1 MTRLQLRGAVVFA
14 VVATAYLQLV
24 GADDGVQNPNVA
36 TPKEFNAI
44 LTSNGKDVDIACCMG
59 VPYAY
64 TETPQ
69 YWCAEYQVFATG
81 NVPGARTV
89 GNSYCFTLR
98 EVKPSDSIKVFQ
110 DLCVQQKGR
119 VVSVHGDTCPNFDN
133 YRSDYKPDPQPVPP
147 PPSVDGTTS
156 SPAVPAAAP
165 PGSNKQ
171 TNSDSGF
178 VTKGSF
184 NYALVDYSITQSLG
198 CCHKS
203 SSPIVVPQNYKCQQR
218 KVTNLKFLEQCAKIV
233 SSVTHPQSLKG
244 YSTVGSAKGDGS
256 DQDPANMIV
265 DDQTKATCQD
275 WWTAAS
281 TYTYGHCRLD
291 FETARDESLS
301 AFKTDCESKA
311 GRFKAPHNG
320 HCLWVSD
327 ASSASSTTGTTT

>member
-1 MTRLQLRGAVVFA
+1 MLRHGLASRCSIACAVTL
-14 VVATAYLQLV
+14 TALFSCVQAE
-24 GADDGVQNPNVA
+24 GGVKNPNVA

-44 LTSNGKDVDIACCMG
+44 LTSNGKDVDVACCMG

-98 EVKPSDSIKVFQ
+98 EVKPTDSIKVFE

-119 VVSVHGDTCPNFDN
+119 VVSVQGDTCPNFDN
-133 YRSDYKPDPQPVPP
+133 YRSDYKPDTQPVPP
-147 PPSVDGTTS
+147 PPGIVNK
-156 SPAVPAAAP
+156 PAAAAP
-165 PGSNKQ
+165 ADDKQ
-171 TNSDSGF
+171 TNSPSGF

-184 NYALVDYSITQSLG
+184 NYALVDYAITQSLG

-218 KVTNLKFLEQCAKIV
+218 KVTNLKFMEQCARIV
-233 SSVTHPQSLKG
+233 TSVTHAHSLKG

-281 TYTYGHCRLD
+281 TYVYGHCRLD
-291 FETARDESLS
+291 FETARDDSLS
-301 AFKTDCESKA
+301 AFRADCESKS

-327 ASSASSTTGTTT
+327 ASSATSTTGTTDD